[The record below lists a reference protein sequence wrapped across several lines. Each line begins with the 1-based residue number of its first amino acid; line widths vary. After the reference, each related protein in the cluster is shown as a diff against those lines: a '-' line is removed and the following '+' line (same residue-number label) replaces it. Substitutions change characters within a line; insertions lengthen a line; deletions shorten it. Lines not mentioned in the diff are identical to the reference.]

1 MRIDLKK
8 FRNFTCKKC
17 HRYSEKPIFGKCL
30 ADKTDIYRCAR
41 REIFERKR
49 YTE

>member
-1 MRIDLKK
+1 MKVDIEK
-8 FRNFTCKKC
+8 FKESTCKKC